1 MGDTSGGDPFS
12 QGGGGEFGDGG
23 FNTDDPF
30 GGGDGFGAAGDF
42 GGDADMSSPDFTP
55 VGGGDEF
62 GAGGDF
68 SGAPEEGEPQVVQ
81 GKPID
86 FNGLGIGLGLVP
98 CIFLLLLA
106 GVGAWELVRSM
117 WSWEQPFSLTGPVL
131 EMIGNLLKLW
141 K

>member
-1 MGDTSGGDPFS
+1 
-12 QGGGGEFGDGG
+12 
-23 FNTDDPF
+23 
-30 GGGDGFGAAGDF
+30 
-42 GGDADMSSPDFTP
+42 MSSSDFTP
-55 VGGGDEF
+55 VGGGDDF
-62 GAGGDF
+62 GSGGDF
-68 SGAPEEGEPQVVQ
+68 SGAPAEGEPQVIQ

-98 CIFLLLLA
+98 CILLLLLA
-106 GVGAWELVRSM
+106 GIGAWELVRSM